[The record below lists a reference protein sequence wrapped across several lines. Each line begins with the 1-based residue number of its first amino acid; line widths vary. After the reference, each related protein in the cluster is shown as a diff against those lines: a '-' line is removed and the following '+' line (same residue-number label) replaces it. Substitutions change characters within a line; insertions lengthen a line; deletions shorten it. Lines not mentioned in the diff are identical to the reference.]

1 MQRLAWC
8 LTAALL
14 ACTGAAAQTPSFQ
27 GKTITMIVGFPAGG
41 GTDVAGRF
49 IAPYLADALP
59 GKPSVIVQNRPGAE
73 GVSAANFF
81 AQQTKPDGLTV
92 LVGSGGITN
101 PMNYRMPE
109 AKYNPTNFAFIGGV
123 GRPGSAMFVNAAALP
138 RLADKRAEPLTMGA
152 YGSTPYPSQ
161 QITTWGIE
169 FLGWNAKW
177 VMGYRG
183 LPDVSL
189 ALERGEVDMLA
200 NSSIDLY
207 KRLTES
213 GKFKAITQTGATLNG
228 KLVPRT
234 EFVGVPLFSQMMEGK
249 IKDPVQQK
257 GFDYWFAQQNLSTWM
272 ALPPDTPQA
281 IVELYRKAY
290 ENLGND
296 PDFMEKAKKIAE
308 DFTIQPGADVADA
321 VKTLDNA
328 PREAL
333 DYISDMLRRQ
343 GAGPGR

>member
-1 MQRLAWC
+1 MKRSALC
-8 LTAALL
+8 LLTALM
-14 ACTGAAAQTPSFQ
+14 ACSGAAAQTPSFQ

-41 GTDVAGRF
+41 GTDVAARF
-49 IAPYLADALP
+49 IAPYLAEALP

-73 GVSAANFF
+73 GVTAANFF

-109 AKYNPTNFAFIGGV
+109 AKYNPTNFAYIGGV

-138 RLADKRAEPLTMGA
+138 RLYDKKAEPVTMGA

-161 QITTWGIE
+161 QITAWGIE

-189 ALERGEVDMLA
+189 ALERGEVDMLG
-200 NSSIDLY
+200 NSSIELY

-213 GKFKAITQTGATLNG
+213 GKFKAITQTGATFNG
-228 KLVPRT
+228 KLVPRS
-234 EFVGVPLFSQMMEGK
+234 EYVGVPMFSTMMEGK
-249 IKDPVQQK
+249 IKDPIQQK
-257 GFDYWFAQQNLSTWM
+257 GFDYWFAQQNLSTWL
-272 ALPPDTPQA
+272 ALAPGTPPA
-281 IVELYRKAY
+281 ILDVYRKAY
-290 ENLGND
+290 ENLANN
-296 PDFMEKAKKIAE
+296 PEFMQKAKMIAE
-308 DFTIQPGADVADA
+308 DFTIQPGVDVADA

-328 PREAL
+328 PKEAL

-343 GAGPGR
+343 GAGTGR